1 MWYYIFK
8 LINQSLKE
16 SAHTGFFFVYKGGVT
31 MANEQ
36 NLRPVRNK
44 KEARERGKAG
54 GKRSGEVRRQRKTLK
69 EELLLLLASGNTQ
82 EKMSLSMIQEA
93 LNGNVKA
100 FETIRDT
107 IGEKPIDKAEVKTEV
122 TTVNVVLEED
132 EE

>member
-1 MWYYIFK
+1 
-8 LINQSLKE
+8 
-16 SAHTGFFFVYKGGVT
+16 

-44 KEARERGKAG
+44 EEARERGKIG

-122 TTVNVVLEED
+122 TTVNITLEDDNE
-132 EE
+132 

>member
-1 MWYYIFK
+1 M
-8 LINQSLKE
+8 
-16 SAHTGFFFVYKGGVT
+16 AKGH
-31 MANEQ
+31 E

-44 KEARERGKAG
+44 EEARARGKVG

-122 TTVNVVLEED
+122 TTVNVTIED
-132 EE
+132 DNE